1 MAKNEKYTEITPEV
15 VDELKEAE
23 EFDLEDDFDEE
34 EEDDMVEKN
43 HPVRDFVGKHKKKLI
58 VAGLTALAFG
68 LGCITG
74 SKTKKDNSATDSTD
88 DENQEIDCIEQND
101 QESVVESTATE
112 VVE

>member
-1 MAKNEKYTEITPEV
+1 MAKKDNYTEITPEV

-23 EFDLEDDFDEE
+23 ELDLEDFDEE

-58 VAGLTALAFG
+58 VAGLAIVSFG

-74 SKTKKDNSATDSTD
+74 SKVKKDNSADSL
-88 DENQEIDCIEQND
+88 ECELEVDCADEQND

-112 VVE
+112 VE

>member
-1 MAKNEKYTEITPEV
+1 MAKKDNYTEITPEV

-23 EFDLEDDFDEE
+23 ELDLEDFDE

-43 HPVRDFVGKHKKKLI
+43 HPVRDFVGKHKEKLI
-58 VAGLTALAFG
+58 AAGLAVVAFG
-68 LGCITG
+68 LGCVAG
-74 SKTKKDNSATDSTD
+74 SKTKKDNSAADSAD

-112 VVE
+112 VE